1 MYLESGDLIAV
12 VIALGTSIALMIT
25 SAVANA
31 RLTRQRNYWRQ
42 FAMYDDKQ
50 KALMLADDC
59 CFAHNPCQFHM
70 YDNRTDKE

>member
-31 RLTRQRNYWRQ
+31 RLTRQRDYWRQ
-42 FAMYDDKQ
+42 MA
-50 KALMLADDC
+50 
-59 CFAHNPCQFHM
+59 M
-70 YDNRTDKE
+70 YDNRTSKE